1 MTIVGPTEEHDEWDD
16 DDNDDDID
24 AEAEEIARR
33 LGAELWADIR
43 KAKEAAASSPVD
55 LVATQNGPSL
65 VSSLQ
70 KDDALATVK
79 DILRFVELDE
89 VARSVLAS
97 TSIPGPGGETV
108 LSALQRMATAG
119 AITKE
124 VALPLSTVLIELSK
138 SETLFSS
145 LRHSNVLSLQLDIG
159 KRKRDESAENQQQ
172 ADDRPCKRPYVPET
186 DLQSRVEEAVKTIAQ
201 ALGNPGART
210 LDPTVISTI
219 RLQLHRVFLFAVTS
233 STGGGHDMHAL
244 QEISGLIQVIGVLSG
259 IQIGQTPD
267 SLNGQNSQSFGVNPA
282 YPWLNQTPGT
292 DIGTA
297 VYPCL
302 VADCRKTFSRLFSL
316 RGHQRLHTV
325 RRPFRCNVCPASFV
339 RNHDLKRHVRLHD
352 NKAWK
357 CGGCSKVFS
366 RRDAIKRHKN
376 GSRARG
382 SKAEVCVDAEVLE
395 VELDGEEGEESVR
408 EERRAKLWSGIT
420 VNQSCGAASTPHQ
433 GEVEEGEI
441 QSSLI
446 SNIQATVLSLHGLL
460 QAHVG
465 NALGTAVSPSSTL
478 VDATGSQATLASVIA
493 RAQLQNLPHNLPSE
507 AIEGASSKHAVSL
520 QPLGESGTTQSN
532 STEQIQASNGSGVPT
547 LPALSMYGLSDEQT
561 RLLEEAIAKA
571 ASAAQAQAEA
581 EAALEEQDENE
592 NYEQED
598 EDYDG
603 SEVQAEADEPGM
615 ENK

>member
-1 MTIVGPTEEHDEWDD
+1 MSIVDTTDERDEWDED
-16 DDNDDDID
+16 EDDDDID

-43 KAKEAAASSPVD
+43 KAKEAAASPSTD
-55 LVATQNGPSL
+55 LVPTLND
-65 VSSLQ
+65 Q
-70 KDDALATVK
+70 KDNALATVR
-79 DILRFVELDE
+79 DILHFVELDE

-97 TSIPGPGGETV
+97 TSIPGPGSETV
-108 LSALQRMATAG
+108 LSALQKMATSG
-119 AITKE
+119 AISKE
-124 VALPLSTVLIELSK
+124 VALPLSTVLLELVK

-145 LRHSNVLSLQLDIG
+145 LRHSNVPYG
-159 KRKRDESAENQQQ
+159 KRKRDESGEYPPQT
-172 ADDRPCKRPYVPET
+172 DDRPYKRSYVPET
-186 DLQSRVEEAVKTIAQ
+186 DLQSRVEEAVRTIAQ
-201 ALGNPGART
+201 ALGSPGAKT
-210 LDPTVISTI
+210 LDPAVISTI
-219 RLQLHRVFLFAVTS
+219 RLQLHQVFLFAVTS
-233 STGGGHDMHAL
+233 SAVGGHDMHAL
-244 QEISGLIQVIGVLSG
+244 QEIGGLIQVIGVLSG

-267 SLNGQNSQSFGVNPA
+267 GMNGQNSQSFGVNPA
-282 YPWLNQTPGT
+282 YPWLHNQTPGTTT

-302 VADCRKTFSRLFSL
+302 FTGCGKTFSRLYSL

-339 RNHDLKRHVRLHD
+339 RNHDLKRHIRVHE

-382 SKAEVCVDAEVLE
+382 PKAEVCVDADVLE
-395 VELDGEEGEESVR
+395 VELDGEEEESVR
-408 EERRAKLWSGIT
+408 EERRAKLWSGIA
-420 VNQSCGAASTPHQ
+420 VNQSSGAASTPHRDD
-433 GEVEEGEI
+433 VEEGEI
-441 QSSLI
+441 RSSLI
-446 SNIQATVLSLHGLL
+446 SDIQATVLGLHGLL

-465 NALGTAVSPSSTL
+465 NALGTAVSPSAAS

-493 RAQLQNLPHNLPSE
+493 RAQLQNLPHNPMSE
-507 AIEGASSKHAVSL
+507 AIEGASSEYPVSL
-520 QPLGESGTTQSN
+520 QPSGQPGAAQSN
-532 STEQIQASNGSGVPT
+532 PTGENQANDSSGVPT

-581 EAALEEQDENE
+581 EAALEEQDANE
-592 NYEQED
+592 DYEQED

-603 SEVQAEADEPGM
+603 SEVQAEADDFGDG
-615 ENK
+615 K